1 MIDLRPLLRPVPLFL
16 VFLFVAVAIVDLV
29 HSLRETPEQPPAL
42 LRRGIVQ
49 FEELNPVIDFRPQP
63 PDPEVV
69 YKPEPKLIGRKWSQP
84 ERRGVWATKDGATL
98 KFEVEVGGHRVMI
111 LDCLPAGGSRPIR
124 SLVVKVNGRR
134 CSSVNLAKGWGRYRV
149 VLPENAIRPGSNRFV
164 FEFPDADRARTRR
177 RYLLVRRLGFFFDES
192 VSHGAVL
199 REHPVSVDMAGGA
212 VSFSASGVL
221 EVPFTVDDRIDALK
235 LRYRFYQ
242 AGGRADVV
250 VGPLQ
255 GSGVGR
261 HADFHNSVFVDRKRG
276 GRIRIPLHGRRGG
289 FVFRIRVDLNPQT
302 ARLDLTSL
310 ELVKE
315 NRSAGPR
322 RKKPRLK

>member
-42 LRRGIVQ
+42 LRHGIVR

-98 KFEVEVGGHRVMI
+98 KLDVAVGGHRVMI
-111 LDCLPAGGSRPIR
+111 LDCLPAGGRRPIR
-124 SLVVKVNGRR
+124 SLLVKVNGRR
-134 CSSVNLAKGWGRYRV
+134 CGTVNLAKGWGRYRV
-149 VLPENAIRPGSNRFV
+149 VLPNNAIRPGSNRFV

-177 RYLLVRRLGFFFDES
+177 RYLLVRRLGFFLDES
-192 VSHGAVL
+192 VGDGAVL
-199 REHPVSVDMAGGA
+199 RRHPVSVDLAEGA
-212 VSFSASGVL
+212 VSFSASGIL
-221 EVPFTVDDRIDALK
+221 EVPFTVDARIDALK
-235 LRYRFYQ
+235 LRYRFNK
-242 AGGRADVV
+242 AGGRAEVV
-250 VGPLQ
+250 VGRPQ

-261 HADFHNSVFVDRKRG
+261 DADSHHSVSADRKLG
-276 GRIRIPLHGRRGG
+276 GRLRIPLHGRRGG
-289 FVFRIRVDLNPQT
+289 FVFRIRVDLNLQP
-302 ARLDLTSL
+302 ARLNLTSL
-310 ELVKE
+310 GLVKE
-315 NRSAGPR
+315 NRSAGPSR
-322 RKKPRLK
+322 QGSRLK